1 MSDFT
6 PPDDFDAAVKVA
18 RDRLLGATV
27 KEAAKEHGIAESMV
41 RSWEKRAWFGL
52 AQETAR
58 KEWFGGLTGKSLK
71 SIEAHVEKDGKLAL
85 QVAERLVP
93 ELAPAPQAMEIR
105 GLLARLDVDKLPD
118 WAIDRLANNE
128 SPIGVL
134 LGLTQHEREAAGLI
148 GPVQDADYEVEPE
161 GEA

>member
-1 MSDFT
+1 M
-6 PPDDFDAAVKVA
+6 A
-18 RDRLLGATV
+18 
-27 KEAAKEHGIAESMV
+27 EAAKEHGISVNAI
-41 RSWEKRAWFGL
+41 RTWQKREWWGL
-52 AQETAR
+52 AQEQAR

-134 LGLTQHEREAAGLI
+134 LGLTQQEREAAGLI
-148 GPVQDADYEVEPE
+148 GPVRDADYEVEPE
-161 GEA
+161 ADT